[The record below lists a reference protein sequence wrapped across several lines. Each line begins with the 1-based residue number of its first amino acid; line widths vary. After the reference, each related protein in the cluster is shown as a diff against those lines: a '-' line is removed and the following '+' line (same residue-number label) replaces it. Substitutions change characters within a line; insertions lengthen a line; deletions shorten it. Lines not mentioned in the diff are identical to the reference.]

1 MFPKDK
7 VQGDIEI
14 LLDSEYG
21 YVRAG
26 YPKFMRLFGR
36 DSLIVAWQMLNI
48 KPDVCRSTLEILS
61 KLQGKKFD
69 SHTEEEPGRI
79 IHETDLRLA
88 HHPGNP
94 EISFPYYGSIDS
106 TALYV
111 IMFGKYFKKTGD
123 KEFVQNHAAN
133 IKNAVEW
140 ILRKIKEDSSGFV
153 RYGMKKEK
161 WQVLHQGWK
170 DSYENHLA
178 IDFSVAVV
186 EVQGYVYLALTTAAG
201 LLNDQSLFKEA
212 QNLKERFN
220 DLFWMPDLHYFALAL
235 DGKDRQRRAVT
246 SNPGH
251 LLFTGVLDKDRANY
265 VVSRIIEP
273 DMFTAYGIRTHSSKE
288 PDFNYKSYHL
298 GSIWPHD
305 NWMIAEGCKEMGYN
319 EVYKRIRQAILKAY
333 EEFGYITE
341 QYGVT
346 PLGKLED
353 IPTAC
358 RPQAWASAAVLEFL
372 TNKV

>member
-1 MFPKDK
+1 
-7 VQGDIEI
+7 
-14 LLDSEYG
+14 
-21 YVRAG
+21 
-26 YPKFMRLFGR
+26 
-36 DSLIVAWQMLNI
+36 
-48 KPDVCRSTLEILS
+48 
-61 KLQGKKFD
+61 
-69 SHTEEEPGRI
+69 
-79 IHETDLRLA
+79 
-88 HHPGNP
+88 
-94 EISFPYYGSIDS
+94 
-106 TALYV
+106 
-111 IMFGKYFKKTGD
+111 
-123 KEFVQNHAAN
+123 
-133 IKNAVEW
+133 
-140 ILRKIKEDSSGFV
+140 
-153 RYGMKKEK
+153 
-161 WQVLHQGWK
+161 
-170 DSYENHLA
+170 
-178 IDFSVAVV
+178 
-186 EVQGYVYLALTTAAG
+186 
-201 LLNDQSLFKEA
+201 
-212 QNLKERFN
+212 
-220 DLFWMPDLHYFALAL
+220 LFWMPDLHYFALAL

-305 NWMIAEGCKEMGYN
+305 NWMIAEGCKEMGYH
-319 EVYKRIRQAILKAY
+319 EAYKRIRQAILKAY